1 MPSSNPTTGVGVQ
14 AQIKV
19 ASQNL
24 ALSLSGVNTAQ
35 INPALFDVS
44 APPVEQATATS
55 FVLSAVANASGGN
68 SVYTG
73 TITGGGANAFAG
85 IVFIVAGFVTGANN
99 GSFICTASTA
109 TTLTLANA
117 AGVAETHAGTA
128 TSDDAV
134 PFGFYSSNPSVATV
148 SAAGLITGVSRGGV
162 TVEVSYPTF
171 GNIEGRLN
179 NAPGGLPGSYADKIY
194 SEINVTVNP

>member
-1 MPSSNPTTGVGVQ
+1 MPSSNPTTGIGVQ
-14 AQIKV
+14 AQLKV
-19 ASQNL
+19 ASTNV

-35 INPALFDVS
+35 LNPAIFD
-44 APPVEQATATS
+44 ANNPPTEQATATS

-85 IVFIVAGFVTGANN
+85 IVFIVAGFVTAANN

-117 AGVAETHAGTA
+117 VGVAETHAGTA

-134 PFGFYSSNPSVATV
+134 AFAFVSRNTAVATV
-148 SAAGLITGVSRGGV
+148 SATGLITGVSKGGV
-162 TVEVSYPTF
+162 TVEVSYPAF
-171 GNIEGRLN
+171 GNSEGK
-179 NAPGGLPGSYADKIY
+179 ASDGSYNDKIWA
-194 SEINVTVNP
+194 EINVTVGV